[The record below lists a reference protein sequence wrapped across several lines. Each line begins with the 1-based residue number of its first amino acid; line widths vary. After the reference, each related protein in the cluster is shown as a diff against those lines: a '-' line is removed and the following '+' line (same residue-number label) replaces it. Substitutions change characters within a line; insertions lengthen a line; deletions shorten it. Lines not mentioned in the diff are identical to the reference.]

1 MADIDRLC
9 VGQVLTGSI
18 FNEPMRVETVCALPA
33 SAGQAGNGPDT
44 WVVGLVGTQSEQFR
58 KVTLTA
64 RDLESLTILDARHTY
79 DGDGRLLRLGLQAYS
94 LGIAYE
100 FDPYFGLSISRVDPL
115 PHQLEAIYDYLLKL
129 ARVRFL
135 LADDAGAGKTI
146 MAGLLIRELE
156 LRGLAERILI
166 VCPANLSFQWQR
178 ELKEKFDAK
187 FLVLKGGD
195 IRDQFGVNQWLEQ
208 KKIITSLDLAKR
220 KEILPGLRQ
229 VHWDLVIVDEA
240 HRMSAS
246 DETHK
251 SLRYKLGELL
261 RDTADHMLLLTAT
274 PHKGDPVNFSLF
286 LQLLDADAY
295 ADVRSIREAMDRRR
309 APFYLRRTKE
319 AMVYFPE
326 RQTDGTWV
334 AKKIFTKRIPHT
346 VEFQIDGA
354 EFELY
359 RDITRFVKQQST
371 RAASQGDDPRA
382 RAVGFL
388 MSLYQRRLASS
399 TYAMRRSLES
409 RAKRLEEGLKRAQ
422 DLVGQ
427 ASSLSGEIAQQ
438 LPDLEELEEMEENER
453 ERLEEMLEAIT
464 MAGNAE
470 QVREEIQELKA
481 LACQAQAV
489 EDSGAEAK
497 LSKLKDLLQ
506 QEGFFDYPKKRLL
519 IFTEFKDTLDYL
531 VERLKSWGFRVGCIH
546 GGMKPGSRDERG
558 TRLYAE
564 QQFREGAIQVLV
576 ATEAAG
582 EGINLQVCNI
592 LFNYDI
598 PWNPNRL
605 EQRMGRIHR
614 YGQRKDCLIFN
625 FVATNT
631 IEGRVLQRLLEKLQE
646 IRDAL
651 DDDAVFN
658 VVGEV
663 LPAAHVE
670 RVLRDYYA
678 GKLGDADLE
687 ERLLEN
693 VDEGR
698 FRAICQNALEGLA
711 SKKLNLEMLI
721 ERRARAQERRVVPE
735 TIARFI
741 RDAAEFVPLTLKTF
755 PRLPHTFEPGRTPSV
770 LRRYEREPDWKLP
783 PLAAKYP
790 RCSTDRDTA
799 ETNNLEWVTPGH
811 PLFEA
816 IRRHT
821 YAQGRD
827 VFGKGATFYSL
838 QHDAPARIDFYRARV
853 VDGLG
858 KMVHERLFAIEISTH
873 HSASGSAEQ
882 PMEQGSPR
890 LCGET
895 ILSNLIPAERPETL
909 PPVAFEPEPAAWLH
923 ANALQPFLEKTRKDR
938 LAEVERIATHVELS
952 LTELLQ
958 RADEEIGRAQEA
970 VDRGEQGAEGRL
982 TQAENRHAELL
993 ARRERRRKE
1002 LEQQRSL
1009 TLQAV
1014 ERIASVLVLP
1024 HPERETPEVRRLQ
1037 PNPETEAVAMR
1048 VVMEYERSQGRQV
1061 YDVHEKNLGYDVT
1074 SLDINSGQLR
1084 LIEVKGLA
1092 DATGTILL
1100 TPNERR
1106 VAEDRRDCYW
1116 LYVVT
1121 NCHTKPQLQ
1130 EPIKDPAR
1138 FPWHEVTKVAHYRLE
1153 VDALTKPMRVR
1164 EEPPEYSPQRHREH
1178 RDGIEQDN
1186 GTGYRGS
1193 NRSA

>member
-1 MADIDRLC
+1 MTKDTTIRE
-9 VGQVLTGSI
+9 GQVLTGSL
-18 FNEPMRVETVCALPA
+18 FNEPMRVETVRT
-33 SAGQAGNGPDT
+33 SGDGT
-44 WVVGLVGTQSEQFR
+44 WVLGLVGTQSERFR
-58 KVTLTA
+58 KVTLTS
-64 RDLESLTILDARHTY
+64 RDLEGLTILDSGFTY
-79 DGDGRLLRLGLQAYS
+79 NGDGRLLRLGLQAYS

-115 PHQLEAIYDYLLKL
+115 PHQLEAVYDYLLKL

-146 MAGLLIRELE
+146 MAGLLIRELQ
-156 LRGLAERILI
+156 LRGLAERILV

-178 ELKEKFDAK
+178 ELKEKFDEK
-187 FLVLKGGD
+187 FLILKGGD

-208 KKIITSLDLAKR
+208 KKVITSLDLAKR
-220 KEILPGLRQ
+220 EDILPGLRQ
-229 VHWDLVIVDEA
+229 VHWDLVVVDEA
-240 HRMSAS
+240 HRMSWTPPSRKTA
-246 DETHK
+246 
-251 SLRYKLGELL
+251 RYALGELL
-261 RDTADHMLLLTAT
+261 RETCDHLLLLTAT
-274 PHKGDPVNFSLF
+274 PHKGDPANFTLF
-286 LQLLDADAY
+286 LQLLDQDAY

-326 RQTDGTWV
+326 PLPDGTWV
-334 AKKIFTKRIPHT
+334 ARKIFTKRIPHT
-346 VEFQIDGA
+346 VEFQIDGP
-354 EFELY
+354 EFDLY
-359 RDITRFVKQQST
+359 RDVTRFVKRQSAK
-371 RAASQGDDPRA
+371 AAAQGDDPRA

-399 TYAMRRSLES
+399 TNAMRHSLEN
-409 RAKRLEEGLKRAQ
+409 RARRLEDGLKRAQ
-422 DLVGQ
+422 EL
-427 ASSLSGEIAQQ
+427 ARLAPPE
-438 LPDLEELEEMEENER
+438 LPDPEELEEMEESER
-453 ERLEEMLEAIT
+453 ERLEQMLEAIT
-464 MAGNAE
+464 LAGNAD
-470 QVREEIQELKA
+470 QVREEIAELRQ
-481 LACQAQAV
+481 LAKQAQAV
-489 EDSGAEAK
+489 EESDSEAK
-497 LSKLKDLLQ
+497 LSKLRDLLHK
-506 QEGFFDYPKKRLL
+506 EGFFDHREQRLL

-531 VERLKSWGFRVGCIH
+531 VEKLRSWGFKVGYIH
-546 GGMKPGSRDERG
+546 GGMRSGSRDEPG
-558 TRLYAE
+558 TRLFTE

-582 EGINLQVCNI
+582 EGINLQCCNI
-592 LFNYDI
+592 MFNYDI

-670 RVLRDYYA
+670 RILRDYYA

-693 VDEGR
+693 VDESR

-735 TIARFI
+735 TVARFI
-741 RDAAEFVPLTLKTF
+741 REAAPYVPLDIKVTD
-755 PRLPHTFEPGRTPSV
+755 RLPHTFEPARTPPV
-770 LRRYEREPDWKLP
+770 LRRYERDPDWKLP
-783 PLAAKYP
+783 PVANKYP

-799 ETNNLEWVTPGH
+799 EKKNLEWVTPGH

-816 IRRHT
+816 LRRHT
-821 YAQGRD
+821 LTQAREH
-827 VFGKGATFYSL
+827 FSKGACFYSL
-838 QHDAPARIDFYRARV
+838 QHEEPSRIDFYRARV

-858 KMVHERLFAIEISTH
+858 QVVHERLFAVELRNPG
-873 HSASGSAEQ
+873 GSD
-882 PMEQGSPR
+882 SPQCR
-890 LCGET
+890 LVDPA
-895 ILSNLIPAERPETL
+895 ILGNFSPAEAPDDP
-909 PPVAFEPEPAAWLH
+909 PPVAMAPEATSWLNAH
-923 ANALQPFLEKTRKDR
+923 AFQPFLEETRTER
-938 LAEVERIATHVELS
+938 LAEVDRIAEHVELS

-958 RADEEIGRAQEA
+958 RADEEIGKAIE
-970 VDRGEQGAEGRL
+970 DKERGITGAEGRL
-982 TQAENRHAELL
+982 AQAENRHAELL

-1002 LEQQRSL
+1002 LQQQRSL

-1024 HPERETPEVRRLQ
+1024 HPEREAPDVRHMR
-1037 PNPETEAVAMR
+1037 PNLETEATAMR
-1048 VVMEYERSQGRQV
+1048 VVMEYEKAQGRQV
-1061 YDVHEKNLGYDVT
+1061 YDVHEKNLGYDLT
-1074 SLDINSGQLR
+1074 SLDLNSGDLR

-1092 DATGTILL
+1092 EATGTILL

-1121 NCHTKPQLQ
+1121 NCASEPTLQ

-1138 FPWHEVTKVAHYRLE
+1138 FPWHEVTKVQHYWLE
-1153 VDALTKPMRVR
+1153 VDAMTGPMRVR
-1164 EEPPEYSPQRHREH
+1164 
-1178 RDGIEQDN
+1178 DGD
-1186 GTGYRGS
+1186 GPYDAPRGGE
-1193 NRSA
+1193 ATK